1 MSVAS
6 PGRPAPSEFSP
17 HAKGYVDLV
26 PDDDLIVT
34 LERQPRETVLMLK
47 PVDEASA
54 GTVTYEPGKW
64 SIKQIVGHV
73 SDAERIFAT
82 RILRIARAD
91 RTPLPG
97 FEQDDYVASA
107 GSNQRTLADL
117 LAEYESVRN
126 ATLTLLRSLTPDA
139 WLRVGSANNHDQS
152 VRGVAYTLAGHELH
166 HVKILRERYLPLLN
180 RAGEVGLALTG
191 Q

>member
-6 PGRPAPSEFSP
+6 PGRPALSEFSP
-17 HAKGYVDLV
+17 HAKSYVDLV
-26 PDDDLIVT
+26 PDGDLIAG
-34 LERQPRETVLMLK
+34 LERQLQETVTLLR
-47 PVDEASA
+47 PVNDLSA
-54 GTVTYEPGKW
+54 ETLAYEPGKW

-91 RTPLPG
+91 QTPLPG

-126 ATLTLLRSLTPDA
+126 ATLTLLRSLTPEA
-139 WLRVGSANNHDQS
+139 WLRTGRANNRDQS
-152 VRGVAYTLAGHELH
+152 VRGIAYTLAGHELH
-166 HVKILRERYLPLLN
+166 HVKILRERYLPLCN
-180 RAGEVGLALTG
+180 RGATAG
-191 Q
+191 